1 MVPTQAHRVLGRSFG
16 RRIVNIAKKYSY
28 ISLWEYC
35 GGFTIEFRKKE
46 RIFKIIPPAAQ
57 VIGNKIIVPQGVVKD
72 VIDGVQVRLGTIFF
86 NWSYPSIREIRNS
99 SGTLIWPKQR

>member
-1 MVPTQAHRVLGRSFG
+1 MVPTQAHCVLGRSFR

-46 RIFKIIPPAAQ
+46 RIFKIIPPVAR
-57 VIGNKIIVPQGVVKD
+57 VVGNKIIVPQGVVKD
-72 VIDGVQVRLGTIFF
+72 AEEGVQVHLGTILF

-99 SGTLIWPKQR
+99 SGALIWPKQ